1 MSARRGFTLVE
12 LLVVI
17 VLLAIA
23 MALAA
28 PAFRD
33 LLRDVR
39 RAAVLGTLS
48 HAMHAARTAAASS
61 GRSIRLCATRDG
73 RSCSGETRWGPGLLQ
88 RPASDEPAALLRV
101 IPLPTGRGAPIVVA
115 NRDFVEF
122 APLAP
127 AATTATV
134 TVCDDRG
141 AAEARALIVSRTGR
155 LRVSDRSAS
164 GAPLTCPMDVAP

>member
-12 LLVVI
+12 LLVAVA
-17 VLLAIA
+17 LLAIA

-39 RAAVLGTLS
+39 RAALLTTLS
-48 HAMHAARTAAASS
+48 HAMHAARAAAATS
-61 GRSIRLCATRDG
+61 GRSIRLCGTRDG
-73 RSCSGETRWGPGLLQ
+73 LSCTGETRWGPGLLQ
-88 RPASDEPAALLRV
+88 RPASDGPAALLRV
-101 IPLPTGRGAPIVVA
+101 IPLPHGRGAPTVVA
-115 NRDFVEF
+115 NRGFVEF

-127 AATTATV
+127 AATTATL

-141 AAEARALIVSRTGR
+141 AAQARALIVSRTGR

-164 GAPLTCPMDVAP
+164 GEPLSCPGEAAR